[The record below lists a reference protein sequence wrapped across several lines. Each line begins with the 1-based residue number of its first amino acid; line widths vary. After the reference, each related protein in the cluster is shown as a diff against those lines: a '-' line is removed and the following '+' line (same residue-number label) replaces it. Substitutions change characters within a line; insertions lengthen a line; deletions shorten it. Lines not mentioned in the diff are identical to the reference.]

1 MAGRLIG
8 KGSANSSTVASP
20 SASRRTIERRVGSDK
35 AAKTTSNRSGAD
47 TVIVAVLPADTSQ
60 SRYLTDRLTTVKG
73 RHACRGGTS
82 LQVPYWAHNFREH
95 QRWLVTSGRARVGVP
110 VKRRRARSWCEPV
123 AASVTGAHVSRM
135 HLAVAHVTGYAFPS
149 GHTTLAT
156 AAWGAIVFTAGA
168 SAAGG
173 GVSPSPQA

>member
-1 MAGRLIG
+1 M
-8 KGSANSSTVASP
+8 
-20 SASRRTIERRVGSDK
+20 
-35 AAKTTSNRSGAD
+35 
-47 TVIVAVLPADTSQ
+47 
-60 SRYLTDRLTTVKG
+60 
-73 RHACRGGTS
+73 
-82 LQVPYWAHNFREH
+82 PYWAHNFREH

-156 AAWGAIVFTAGA
+156 AAWGAIAFTAGA
-168 SAAGG
+168 SAGWRRRIALAAGAAMIAITVGVTRLYLGVHWLTEVIG
-173 GVSPSPQA
+173 GWTLGAAWLAITTITARKATAPQ